1 MEIVLDASAIM
12 AVIANEPERDFV
24 IKNTRNSIIV
34 APGIISFEISNGL
47 TRMMRKNIID
57 SKEKMI
63 NLMRNFQ
70 KMPIKVEEIDIE
82 KTLEIAWEYKI
93 YAYDACY
100 LETAKRL
107 NLVLLTFDGNM
118 IKIGK
123 DLGLNTIGGVNAN
136 I

>member
-34 APGIISFEISNGL
+34 APSIISFEISNGL

-63 NLMRNFQ
+63 NLIKNFK
-70 KMPIKVEEIDIE
+70 KMPIKLEEIDIE
-82 KTLEIAWEYKI
+82 KALEIAWDYKI

-107 NLVLLTFDGNM
+107 NLTLLTFDGNM
-118 IKIGK
+118 IKIGM
-123 DLGLNTIGGVNAN
+123 DLGLNIIGGENVS